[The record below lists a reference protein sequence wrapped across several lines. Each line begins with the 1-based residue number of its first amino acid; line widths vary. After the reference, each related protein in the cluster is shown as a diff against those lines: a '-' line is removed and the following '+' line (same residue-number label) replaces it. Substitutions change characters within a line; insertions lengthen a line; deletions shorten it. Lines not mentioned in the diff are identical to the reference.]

1 MNKSELF
8 KAAHKLA
15 KSIIKLGDNYRVTF
29 GACIKAI
36 KEGFVMSN
44 EKLIKSVEFAI
55 KKGALTRWTKDLIDR
70 AYVTNFDYNGGSG
83 LVAKLHAVGI
93 SAENAFFDFASETFE
108 FKNLRR
114 YASKELDM
122 QAFEGTDEQMA
133 VRARNTLKKF
143 LNEEMKK

>member
-1 MNKSELF
+1 MVAVPSKRDLN
-8 KAAHKLA
+8 
-15 KSIIKLGDNYRVTF
+15 
-29 GACIKAI
+29 
-36 KEGFVMSN
+36 MSN

-122 QAFEGTDEQMA
+122 QAFEGTDEQMSIK
-133 VRARNTLKKF
+133 ARNTLKKF